1 VSLLAQVRAFIQ
13 RHDLLS
19 PGDKI
24 VVGVSGGPDS
34 VCLLHLLHRLQGE
47 WDLRLH
53 VAHLHHRT
61 RGEDSDA
68 DAAFVMNLARAWSLP
83 ATVAR
88 RDVPTIAADHDLA
101 LEEAARRVRYA
112 FLASLAGEIG
122 AERIAVGHNADDQTE
137 TVLMHF
143 LRGAGPSGL
152 RGMLPATSL
161 AHFRLLGGLADFTL
175 PPRLPT
181 LVRPLLDVPRQEIE
195 GYCAE
200 HDLATRFDRS
210 NLDVTYFRNRIRHEL
225 IPTLESYN
233 PNIRQRLRHTAQVIA
248 ADYELLTELRAEAW
262 QETVRQASAEAIIFD
277 LARWREQPLALQRAL
292 IREAAYRLRPRVR
305 DFSFVHVENATR
317 LAQTGETGT
326 QATLP
331 GELMMTLGYD
341 RLTIAGTDYERPRDG
356 PSLSPGTTIP
366 VALPGV
372 TPLTG
377 GDWILTAEWQT
388 DWSMDEIVENRDRWT
403 ADLAEDALEGPLTLR
418 TRRPGET
425 FQPQGMGGHAPQ
437 LSDWMINAKIPSVWR
452 DELPLLTAGGE
463 ILWVCGWRVSEKA
476 IVEPE
481 TRRVAR
487 FRFQRRE

>member
-13 RHDLLS
+13 QHDLLT
-19 PGDKI
+19 PGDTI

-34 VCLLHLLHRLQGE
+34 VCLLHLLRRLRAE
-47 WDLRLH
+47 WALQLH

-61 RGEDSDA
+61 RGEASDT
-68 DAAFVMNLARAWSLP
+68 DAAFVATLARAWDLP

-88 RDVPTIAADHDLA
+88 RDVPTIAEENDLA

-112 FLASLAGEIG
+112 FLASVAGKIG
-122 AERIAVGHNADDQTE
+122 AAQVAVGHNADDQAE

-161 AHFRLLGGLADFTL
+161 AHYRLLGGLTDFSL
-175 PPRLPT
+175 PSRLPT
-181 LVRPLLDVPRQEIE
+181 LIRPLLDVPRQEIE
-195 GYCAE
+195 AYCAE

-225 IPTLESYN
+225 IPLLESYN

-248 ADYELLTELRAEAW
+248 ADYELLTELREEAW
-262 QETVRQASAEAIIFD
+262 QETVRQASAEAMVFD
-277 LARWREQPLALQRAL
+277 LARWRAQPLALQRAL

-317 LAQTGETGT
+317 LAKTGDTGT

-331 GELMMTLGYD
+331 GGLMMTLGYE
-341 RLTIAGTDYERPRDG
+341 RLTIAGMDYERPREG
-356 PSLSPGTTIP
+356 PSLPPGTEIP
-366 VALPGV
+366 VAMPGV
-372 TPLTG
+372 TPLPQ
-377 GDWILTAEWQT
+377 GDWVLQAKWRT
-388 DWSMDEIVENRDRWT
+388 DWTMSEIEENPDRWT
-403 ADLAEDALEGPLTLR
+403 ATMAGDTLAGPLTLR

-437 LSDWMINAKIPSVWR
+437 LSDWMINAKIPSAWR
-452 DELPLLTAGGE
+452 DELPLLTAGDE